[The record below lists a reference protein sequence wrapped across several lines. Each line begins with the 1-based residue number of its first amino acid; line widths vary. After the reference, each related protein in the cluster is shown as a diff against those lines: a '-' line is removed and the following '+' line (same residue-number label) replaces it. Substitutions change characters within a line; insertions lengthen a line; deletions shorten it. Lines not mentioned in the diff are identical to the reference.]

1 MHMSK
6 LRLTVGAVVMA
17 VGFTGLGAGTAYAF
31 QGHMFSARDDLQQ
44 SLNELQVA
52 VPDKGGHRENAIN
65 LVRQAIGEVN
75 LGIQFGA
82 Q

>member
-1 MHMSK
+1 MHVSK

-17 VGFTGLGAGTAYAF
+17 VGFTALGAGTAEAF
-31 QGHMFSARDDLQQ
+31 QGHMFGARDDLQQ
-44 SLNELQVA
+44 ALNELRVA
-52 VPDKGGHRENAIN
+52 IPDKGGHRENAIN
-65 LVRQAIGEVN
+65 LVQQAIGEVN